1 MVADPATARK
11 CPAIGLLLVMSD
23 ILIILVLIL
32 LNGVFA
38 MSELALVS
46 AKRMRLERRA
56 QEGSRGARSA
66 IALAD
71 NPSHFL
77 STVQVGITLIGI
89 FTGAFGEASLVTR
102 LQPQIEMVGFLA
114 PYAYEI
120 ALFIVVLAI
129 TFVSIVLGELVPK
142 RIAMRHPRRWRP

>member
-1 MVADPATARK
+1 
-11 CPAIGLLLVMSD
+11 MSD

-66 IALAD
+66 IKLAD

-89 FTGAFGEASLVTR
+89 AVWAADTV
-102 LQPQIEMVGFLA
+102 
-114 PYAYEI
+114 
-120 ALFIVVLAI
+120 
-129 TFVSIVLGELVPK
+129 
-142 RIAMRHPRRWRP
+142 